1 MTNDVTTT
9 EKKDALTIAKLVN
22 DDAFRKK
29 AEKTLGEGTPQFMS
43 SVLTLANSDPK
54 IRDLDPIK
62 LYNTCLMAAALK
74 LPFNSNLGQAYIIP
88 YKGEPQLQIGWKGF
102 VQLAQRSGQFKTI
115 GVNTVYENEIGGIDS
130 MTGEILFDFKMK
142 KEGNVVGYMAY
153 FRLLNG
159 FEKSYY
165 MTNEE
170 LRKHAGLYSQTFKK
184 NFGVWIDNFDA
195 MAQKTVIKLLLNK
208 FAPLSINSD
217 LAKAIELDQQ
227 DAEGNY
233 ADNKPRVQVIDAELG
248 TSEADRRIITKQE
261 EIT

>member
-1 MTNDVTTT
+1 MDNKT
-9 EKKDALTIAKLVN
+9 LTISKLVT
-22 DDAFRKK
+22 DDGFIKQ
-29 AEKTLGEGTPQFMS
+29 AEKTLGEGTQQFLS
-43 SVLTLANSDPK
+43 SVISLTNADPK

-102 VQLAQRSGQFKTI
+102 IQLAQRSGQFKTI
-115 GVNTVYENEIGGIDS
+115 GVNPVHENEISGIDP
-130 MTGEILFDFKMK
+130 MTGEILFDFKLEK
-142 KEGNVVGYMAY
+142 TGKIVGYMAY

-165 MTNEE
+165 MTVKE
-170 LRKHAGLYSQTFKK
+170 LQKHAGMYSQTFKK
-184 NFGVWIDNFDA
+184 NFGVWVDNFDA

-217 LAKAIELDQQ
+217 LARAIELDQQ

-233 ADNKPRVQVIDAELG
+233 ADNKPRVTVIEPTMGD
-248 TSEADRRIITKQE
+248 SEDKE
-261 EIT
+261 